1 MTEKTEREI
10 EIEFQRDCDKFVSN
24 NVQCCQSSL
33 VGEMLEKEIF
43 NYEDIENLQYTY
55 QEAKEDEVIDY
66 DMTEATYDL
75 DPLHRDVFEWWV
87 VNDWLLGKLEDLH
100 EPVLHNDYGDW
111 WGRCCSGQAISM
123 DYIIRKIYKDT
134 ME

>member
-10 EIEFQRDCDKFVSN
+10 EIELQRDCDKFVSN

-55 QEAKEDEVIDY
+55 QEAKEENTVENGSEISLFEDDDLEDEIAEL
-66 DMTEATYDL
+66 T
-75 DPLHRDVFEWWV
+75 
-87 VNDWLLGKLEDLH
+87 LGKK
-100 EPVLHNDYGDW
+100 
-111 WGRCCSGQAISM
+111 
-123 DYIIRKIYKDT
+123 RKINIYRD
-134 ME
+134 